1 MSGVMV
7 DDVML
12 MARVPF
18 WVLNMDSD
26 VLTPE
31 GANNPQ
37 LMAPVAPWMVI
48 KKALTRIQMT
58 QSELAH
64 NLGVS
69 RTFMTMLL
77 RGDRPISLE
86 HALAISPPTTSLPSS
101 MALLPKALSHH
112 CLTAKPAARWPQ
124 KSSPR
129 LSVPCLPTSISTP
142 SWTGSMPPS
151 ASSIARCFCHSS
163 RAPNRNFSPASL
175 RTPRTAGPAP
185 SSSTPA
191 TTTPSG

>member
-1 MSGVMV
+1 MGNFDFARYWHLRHASKPEMPETMV

-37 LMAPVAPWMVI
+37 LRAPVAPWMVI

-86 HALAISPPTTSLPSS
+86 HALAIQDVLNIP
-101 MALLPKALSHH
+101 AHILL
-112 CLTAKPAARWPQ
+112 
-124 KSSPR
+124 R
-129 LSVPCLPTSISTP
+129 LQADYQLYQHYHTIPLQ
-142 SWTGSMPPS
+142 
-151 ASSIARCFCHSS
+151 
-163 RAPNRNFSPASL
+163 
-175 RTPRTAGPAP
+175 
-185 SSSTPA
+185 
-191 TTTPSG
+191 